1 MPKLTYTT
9 PPPSL
14 MIELREVAA
23 DARNL
28 GSELARANLLPSDF
42 PLQQMQELLTGLQAL
57 PDGTAEGCRHPLEYA
72 RSRLPAIRRAFI
84 HTEEQSQP
92 ADADPNSPPSLTRGM
107 VIDQR
112 LGTLVNSVT
121 TALDGYRA
129 LASIQPDHT
138 ADTAPS
144 LTINTTESDLVEAV
158 TAAVNAE
165 RKVTAGVEQIEKIAE
180 TSSSTANNLKRQ
192 LHDTRGLLRI
202 ARVELRM
209 PGFVPRWYRSVIQ
222 AVKNY
227 PKLLQNTAR
236 AVRIGVDVAR
246 PLANAWS
253 HFHHDLKMLILDSV
267 ELAARD
273 LEAVGKKWESEQS
286 RDETGGK
293 PLDLPPDFNLAK
305 VREMILS
312 GNAPPLQWRPFIVSL
327 DFTGEAIN
335 DLSPLADLTA
345 LQSLDLESTP
355 VSNIAPLSNL
365 VSLRT
370 LRFVGTRVSDLSP
383 LAGLTALQLLSLV
396 GTDVSDLSPLANLRA
411 LQSLYLFG
419 TKVSDVTPLANLT
432 ALRAVDLRGT
442 AVSDLRPLATLKQL
456 ETVLVENEA
465 RRSALDSTL
474 GARRDDV
481 VRVMNSDPAV
491 PGPPIYSKRPQ

>member
-1 MPKLTYTT
+1 
-9 PPPSL
+9 
-14 MIELREVAA
+14 
-23 DARNL
+23 
-28 GSELARANLLPSDF
+28 
-42 PLQQMQELLTGLQAL
+42 
-57 PDGTAEGCRHPLEYA
+57 
-72 RSRLPAIRRAFI
+72 
-84 HTEEQSQP
+84 
-92 ADADPNSPPSLTRGM
+92 M

-129 LASIQPDHT
+129 LASIQPDDT

-144 LTINTTESDLVEAV
+144 LKINTTDSDLVEAV

-165 RKVTAGVEQIEKIAE
+165 RRVSACAEQLEKIAE
-180 TSSSTANNLKRQ
+180 ASSFTANNLRRQ

-202 ARVELRM
+202 ARIELRM

-222 AVKNY
+222 TVKNY
-227 PKLLQNTAR
+227 PKLLQTTAR
-236 AVRIGVDVAR
+236 AIRIGVDIAR

-267 ELAARD
+267 ELAAKD

-286 RDETGGK
+286 SSETIGK

-305 VREMILS
+305 AREMILS
-312 GNAPPLQWRPFIVSL
+312 GNAPPLEWRPFIVGL
-327 DFTGEAIN
+327 DFTGEAIS
-335 DLSPLADLTA
+335 DLSPLADLSS
-345 LQSLDLESTP
+345 LESLDLESTP

-396 GTDVSDLSPLANLRA
+396 GTEVSDLSPLTNLKA

-419 TKVSDVTPLANLT
+419 TKVSDVTPLAHLT

-442 AVSDLRPLATLKQL
+442 AVSDLGPLEALRGL

-465 RRSALDSTL
+465 RRIVLENTL
-474 GARRDDV
+474 GVHRDNV
-481 VRVMNSDPAV
+481 VRVMNSDSTVASSSL
-491 PGPPIYSKRPQ
+491 YTKRPQ